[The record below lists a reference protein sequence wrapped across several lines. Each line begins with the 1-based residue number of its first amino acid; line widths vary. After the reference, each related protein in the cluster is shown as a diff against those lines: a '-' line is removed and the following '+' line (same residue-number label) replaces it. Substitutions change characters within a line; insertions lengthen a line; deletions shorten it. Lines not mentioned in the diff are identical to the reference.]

1 MKGNFKNQAHWAKSG
16 PRAVLGSQKQRSF
29 PAHAKSNLATFVAVA
44 AAASRG
50 RLAVRW
56 LPGFI
61 IACLSTGYPIQAAQ
75 STNAPV
81 APVSSRSDYSSFK
94 LITERNIFNTRRS
107 PRYVPPS
114 QNSTATRPRN
124 RSESFALVGTMR
136 YDKGPFAF
144 FDGNRSDYRKVL
156 KPDDT
161 IGGFKV
167 AEILPSAVK
176 LTSSTNEIELPVGM
190 QLRREDESGEW
201 VKSERPES
209 AEPSGGFSGSS
220 SRPSFQAAA
229 PTPQPAPQPAMNAD
243 FPGAGPDGA
252 PLPFNPDAV
261 QVFLN
266 GDGDQP
272 PTPPVSAGANGPAS
286 AGTEGVTDPVMLRL
300 MQRRAQERGN

>member
-1 MKGNFKNQAHWAKSG
+1 MK
-16 PRAVLGSQKQRSF
+16 RSF
-29 PAHAKSNLATFVAVA
+29 KIQALLVALV
-44 AAASRG
+44 
-50 RLAVRW
+50 
-56 LPGFI
+56 
-61 IACLSTGYPIQAAQ
+61 STCSPLRAAQ
-75 STNAPV
+75 STNPPA
-81 APVSSRSDYSSFK
+81 ASVSSRSDYSSFK
-94 LITERNIFNTRRS
+94 LIAERNIFNTRRS
-107 PRYVPPS
+107 PRYVAPS
-114 QNSTATRPRN
+114 QNSTSTRPRN

-190 QLRREDESGEW
+190 QLRREDENGEW

-209 AEPSGGFSGSS
+209 AEPSGGSSGSS

-229 PTPQPAPQPAMNAD
+229 PTPQPTPQPAMNAD

-261 QVFLN
+261 QIFLN
-266 GDGDQP
+266 GNGDQP
-272 PTPPVSAGANGPAS
+272 PSPPVPAGANGTAANGAP

-300 MQRRAQERGN
+300 MQRRAQERGD